1 MKRQNRPL
9 PPPFDLGRR
18 ATAQW
23 FRIQSDEFD
32 GTFRG
37 KLDTPQLCRMAVL
50 AEHQG
55 DYFANR
61 LDDDLLDALKQYRQE
76 FGLPPLPILKRRAA

>member
-9 PPPFDLGRR
+9 PPPFELGRR

-23 FRIQSDEFD
+23 HRIQAEEFA